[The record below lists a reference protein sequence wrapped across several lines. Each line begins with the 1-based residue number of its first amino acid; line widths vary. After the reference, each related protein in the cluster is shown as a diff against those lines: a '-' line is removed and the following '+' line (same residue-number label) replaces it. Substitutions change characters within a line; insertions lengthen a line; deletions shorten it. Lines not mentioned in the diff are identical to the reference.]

1 MGTVLI
7 ITLGVGWAVDRTM
20 RRVDAAHPETPLS
33 HLPRRCRVPFQ
44 LLLLALLSLGGFPA
58 ARIGHGRE
66 SGIERAL
73 AVVLIASLSPDW
85 LRREH
90 PYALPRLNTAHAP
103 GAAAR
108 P

>member
-73 AVVLIASLSPDW
+73 AVVLIASLSPDRGSPSATW
-85 LRREH
+85 CGWTGC
-90 PYALPRLNTAHAP
+90 AVNTP
-103 GAAAR
+103 TPCRG
-108 P
+108 